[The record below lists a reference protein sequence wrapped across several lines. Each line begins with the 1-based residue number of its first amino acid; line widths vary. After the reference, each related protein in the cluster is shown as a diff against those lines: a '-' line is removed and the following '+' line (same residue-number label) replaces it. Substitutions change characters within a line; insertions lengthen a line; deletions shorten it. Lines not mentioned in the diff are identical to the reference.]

1 VSGLRGK
8 TAFITGGASGI
19 GLATAERF
27 AACGAT
33 VVIADLPSSQG
44 EARATDLRERGFRS
58 TFLPLDVANEE
69 EVRAG
74 FARVKTDLGPVH
86 AIVASAGVRGV
97 EAHVVDAD
105 FEDWRHV
112 MALNLDGLFLTL
124 RHGLAALLEAEG
136 GTVVV
141 VSSIMGYGGE
151 AGWAP
156 YAASMAAATSLMRTA
171 ALESIKR
178 GVRVNAVSPGFVD
191 TPMKETFTQSSAVR
205 EGFLKSLQP
214 IGRLATPQEVAEVI
228 EFLSTEQSAFLV
240 GVTVPID
247 GGLTARASNRA

>member
-1 VSGLRGK
+1 
-8 TAFITGGASGI
+8 
-19 GLATAERF
+19 
-27 AACGAT
+27 
-33 VVIADLPSSQG
+33 
-44 EARATDLRERGFRS
+44 
-58 TFLPLDVANEE
+58 
-69 EVRAG
+69 
-74 FARVKTDLGPVH
+74 
-86 AIVASAGVRGV
+86 
-97 EAHVVDAD
+97 
-105 FEDWRHV
+105 
-112 MALNLDGLFLTL
+112 
-124 RHGLAALLEAEG
+124 
-136 GTVVV
+136 VV
-141 VSSIMGYGGE
+141 VSSIAGYGGE

-156 YAASMAAATSLMRTA
+156 YAASKAAATSLMRTA

-228 EFLSTEQSAFLV
+228 AFLSTEQSAFLV